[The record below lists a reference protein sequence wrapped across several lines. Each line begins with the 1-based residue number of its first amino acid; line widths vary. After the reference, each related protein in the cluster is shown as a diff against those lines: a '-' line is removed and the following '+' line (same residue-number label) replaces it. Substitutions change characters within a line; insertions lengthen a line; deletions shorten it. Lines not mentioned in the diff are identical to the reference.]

1 MANEPRK
8 PQIVPLAKIH
18 DLPGVFIPK
27 VQDKAYGGLVTSIQV
42 SGVKEAVILR
52 LREDGEYQLVD
63 GYRRRRA
70 SELAKKKDIPAL
82 VYKMTLQEA
91 IEYHKKVKGQ
101 PTLPVPGVL
110 VNTPTE
116 TQEPLKG
123 DKAPETEKKPE
134 QTVPAAP
141 GKKADEPASKV
152 EQPTPKEGKTP
163 EAEKKPE
170 QATPA
175 APGKKADE
183 PAPKV
188 EQPAPKEGKTPEA
201 EKKPEQATP
210 AAPDKKA
217 NEPAPKAEQAIP
229 KEGKAPEEKKPEQ
242 AVPAAP
248 GKKADEPAPKV
259 EQTTPKE
266 GKSLEGEKKP
276 EQTVP
281 AAPGKK
287 ADEPAPKAEQ
297 AIPKEG
303 KAPEEKTPE
312 QAVPAA
318 PGKKAN
324 EPTPKAEQAT
334 PKEGKTPEAEKK
346 PEQTIPA
353 APGKKADE
361 PAPKAE
367 QTAPK
372 EGKSPEAEKKPE
384 QTIPAAPSKKADEP
398 APKAEQT
405 APREGKS
412 PEAEKKP
419 EAVVKA
425 VGMAAKGPA
434 GTQITQVFEDRLS
447 PPDDKALKNLPTPKE
462 GESYFIVLHPGY
474 LEKSKFN
481 TVSVDQNSE
490 DYRELKKSIELNG
503 VKDPVLTR
511 INPDG
516 GLEILSGQ
524 RRHMIARELN
534 YPVPAIIQKIDDA
547 DAKIL
552 VSDGNLH
559 RPKISTYDLSRTLRM
574 KMEGMKQKAGRRKKG
589 FTAEELNSDEKLAKE
604 MGMSVSKLNRIIRL
618 SEASKEVCNR
628 VDDGTLPLS
637 AASALSF
644 LKPENQDVALHLTD
658 LGYKLPTER
667 IEYLK
672 KVEKAGKLDEMTMR
686 KVLDGENVLEP
697 PKVVSFPGTE
707 TPQPA
712 KAAPPSNVPTH
723 EIIPPAPTPGPE
735 PSKEK
740 TPVEPAGVPAAP
752 EPVATTP
759 TTTPPAAPTPTTTPT
774 PPEKPAQEKDPFE
787 GEQERPEYT
796 KVILAGDRLR
806 RYFPDVNM
814 TPRQIEESVYEA
826 LEERRQRLEKQKQKE
841 AILKK
846 GGPTR

>member
-141 GKKADEPASKV
+141 GKKADEPA
-152 EQPTPKEGKTP
+152 PK
-163 EAEKKPE
+163 A
-170 QATPA
+170 
-175 APGKKADE
+175 
-183 PAPKV
+183 

-210 AAPDKKA
+210 AD
-217 NEPAPKAEQAIP
+217 
-229 KEGKAPEEKKPEQ
+229 
-242 AVPAAP
+242 P
-248 GKKADEPAPKV
+248 GKKADEPAPKA
-259 EQTTPKE
+259 EQTAPKE
-266 GKSLEGEKKP
+266 GKALEGEKKP

-297 AIPKEG
+297 TAPKES
-303 KAPEEKTPE
+303 KP
-312 QAVPAA
+312 
-318 PGKKAN
+318 
-324 EPTPKAEQAT
+324 
-334 PKEGKTPEAEKK
+334 PEAEKK
-346 PEQTIPA
+346 PEQATPA
-353 APGKKADE
+353 TPGKKADE

-367 QTAPK
+367 QTVPKEGKAPEGEKKTEQTVPVAPGKKADEPAPKTEQPTPKADQTAPK

-384 QTIPAAPSKKADEP
+384 QTIPAAPSKKTDEP
-398 APKAEQT
+398 APKAEQP
-405 APREGKS
+405 APKEGKTL
-412 PEAEKKP
+412 EAEKKP
-419 EAVVKA
+419 ETVVKA

-447 PPDDKALKNLPTPKE
+447 PPDDKELKNLPTPKE

-740 TPVEPAGVPAAP
+740 TPVEPAGVSAAP

-774 PPEKPAQEKDPFE
+774 PPEKPAQTPAQEKDPFK

>member
-134 QTVPAAP
+134 QTVPVAP
-141 GKKADEPASKV
+141 GKKADEPAPKV
-152 EQPTPKEGKTP
+152 EQPAPKGDKTP

-183 PAPKV
+183 PAPKA
-188 EQPAPKEGKTPEA
+188 EQPTPKESKAPEGEKKPEQTVPAASGKKADEPAPKAEQTAPKEGKTPEA
-201 EKKPEQATP
+201 EKKPEQTVP
-210 AAPDKKA
+210 AAPGKKA
-217 NEPAPKAEQAIP
+217 NEPAPKAEQAAP
-229 KEGKAPEEKKPEQ
+229 KEGKAPEGEKKSEQ
-242 AVPAAP
+242 AIPTAP
-248 GKKADEPAPKV
+248 GKKD
-259 EQTTPKE
+259 
-266 GKSLEGEKKP
+266 
-276 EQTVP
+276 
-281 AAPGKK
+281 
-287 ADEPAPKAEQ
+287 DEPAPKAEQ
-297 AIPKEG
+297 
-303 KAPEEKTPE
+303 
-312 QAVPAA
+312 
-318 PGKKAN
+318 
-324 EPTPKAEQAT
+324 PT
-334 PKEGKTPEAEKK
+334 
-346 PEQTIPA
+346 
-353 APGKKADE
+353 
-361 PAPKAE
+361 PKAE

-384 QTIPAAPSKKADEP
+384 QTIPATPGKKANEP
-398 APKAEQT
+398 VPKAEQA
-405 APREGKS
+405 APKDGKTL
-412 PEAEKKP
+412 ETEKKP
-419 EAVVKA
+419 EA

-618 SEASKEVCNR
+618 SEASKEVCSR

-707 TPQPA
+707 TPQPT
-712 KAAPPSNVPTH
+712 KAAPPSSVPAH
-723 EIIPPAPTPGPE
+723 EIIPPAPTTGPE
-735 PSKEK
+735 PSKAK
-740 TPVEPAGVPAAP
+740 PPVETAGVSVAP
-752 EPVATTP
+752 EPIAT
-759 TTTPPAAPTPTTTPT
+759 TTTPPTAPTPTMTPT
-774 PPEKPAQEKDPFE
+774 SPEKPTQTPAQEKDPFK
-787 GEQERPEYT
+787 GAQERPEYT

-826 LEERRQRLEKQKQKE
+826 LEERRQRLEKQKQKD

>member
-123 DKAPETEKKPE
+123 DKVLETEKKPE

-141 GKKADEPASKV
+141 GKKADEPAPKP
-152 EQPTPKEGKTP
+152 EQPAPKEGKIP

-175 APGKKADE
+175 VPGKKADE
-183 PAPKV
+183 PAPKA
-188 EQPAPKEGKTPEA
+188 EQTAPKEGKSLEG
-201 EKKPEQATP
+201 EKKPEQTVP
-210 AAPDKKA
+210 VAPGKKA
-217 NEPAPKAEQAIP
+217 DEPAPKAEQAIP

-248 GKKADEPAPKV
+248 GKKTDELA
-259 EQTTPKE
+259 
-266 GKSLEGEKKP
+266 
-276 EQTVP
+276 
-281 AAPGKK
+281 
-287 ADEPAPKAEQ
+287 
-297 AIPKEG
+297 
-303 KAPEEKTPE
+303 
-312 QAVPAA
+312 
-318 PGKKAN
+318 
-324 EPTPKAEQAT
+324 PKAEQAT

-372 EGKSPEAEKKPE
+372 EGKTPEAEKKPE

-398 APKAEQT
+398 APKAEQPT
-405 APREGKS
+405 PKEGKTL
-412 PEAEKKP
+412 EAEKKP
-419 EAVVKA
+419 ETVVKA

-672 KVEKAGKLDEMTMR
+672 KVEKAGKLDEITMR

-712 KAAPPSNVPTH
+712 KGAPPSNVPTH
-723 EIIPPAPTPGPE
+723 EIIPPAPTPGSE

-740 TPVEPAGVPAAP
+740 TPVEPAGVSAAP

-759 TTTPPAAPTPTTTPT
+759 TTTPPTAPTPTMTPT
-774 PPEKPAQEKDPFE
+774 PPEKPAQTPAQEKDPFK

>member
-110 VNTPTE
+110 VNPPTE

-134 QTVPAAP
+134 Q
-141 GKKADEPASKV
+141 
-152 EQPTPKEGKTP
+152 
-163 EAEKKPE
+163 
-170 QATPA
+170 
-175 APGKKADE
+175 
-183 PAPKV
+183 
-188 EQPAPKEGKTPEA
+188 
-201 EKKPEQATP
+201 
-210 AAPDKKA
+210 
-217 NEPAPKAEQAIP
+217 AI
-229 KEGKAPEEKKPEQ
+229 
-242 AVPAAP
+242 
-248 GKKADEPAPKV
+248 
-259 EQTTPKE
+259 
-266 GKSLEGEKKP
+266 
-276 EQTVP
+276 P

-297 AIPKEG
+297 PAPKES
-303 KAPEEKTPE
+303 KP
-312 QAVPAA
+312 
-318 PGKKAN
+318 
-324 EPTPKAEQAT
+324 
-334 PKEGKTPEAEKK
+334 PEAEKK
-346 PEQTIPA
+346 PEQATPAVPGKKADEPAPKAEQPAPKESKPPEAEKKPEQATPATPGKKADEPAPKVEQAIPQEGKALEEKKPEQAVPPA

-361 PAPKAE
+361 PAHKAE

-398 APKAEQT
+398 APKAEQP
-405 APREGKS
+405 APKEGKT
-412 PEAEKKP
+412 PGAEKKP
-419 EAVVKA
+419 ETVVKA

-447 PPDDKALKNLPTPKE
+447 PPDDKELKNLPTPKD

-658 LGYKLPTER
+658 LGYKLPPER

-707 TPQPA
+707 TPQPT

-740 TPVEPAGVPAAP
+740 TPVEPAGVSVAP

-774 PPEKPAQEKDPFE
+774 PPEKPAQEKDPFK

>member
-141 GKKADEPASKV
+141 GKKADEPA
-152 EQPTPKEGKTP
+152 PK
-163 EAEKKPE
+163 A
-170 QATPA
+170 
-175 APGKKADE
+175 
-183 PAPKV
+183 

-210 AAPDKKA
+210 AVPGKKA
-217 NEPAPKAEQAIP
+217 DEPAPKAEQTAPKEGKSLEGEKKPEQTVPVAPGKRADEPAPKAEQAIP

-248 GKKADEPAPKV
+248 GKKADEPA
-259 EQTTPKE
+259 
-266 GKSLEGEKKP
+266 
-276 EQTVP
+276 
-281 AAPGKK
+281 
-287 ADEPAPKAEQ
+287 
-297 AIPKEG
+297 
-303 KAPEEKTPE
+303 
-312 QAVPAA
+312 
-318 PGKKAN
+318 
-324 EPTPKAEQAT
+324 PKAEQAT

-372 EGKSPEAEKKPE
+372 GGKSPEAEKKPE

-398 APKAEQT
+398 APKAEQP
-405 APREGKS
+405 APKEGKTL
-412 PEAEKKP
+412 EGEKKP
-419 EAVVKA
+419 ETVVKA

-447 PPDDKALKNLPTPKE
+447 PPDDKELKNLPTPKE

-707 TPQPA
+707 SPQPA
-712 KAAPPSNVPTH
+712 KTAPPSNVPTH

-735 PSKEK
+735 SSKAK
-740 TPVEPAGVPAAP
+740 TPVEPVGVSAAP

-759 TTTPPAAPTPTTTPT
+759 TTTPPTAPTPTMTPT
-774 PPEKPAQEKDPFE
+774 PPEKPAQTPAQEKDPFK

>member
-110 VNTPTE
+110 VNPPTE

-134 QTVPAAP
+134 QTVPT
-141 GKKADEPASKV
+141 AS
-152 EQPTPKEGKTP
+152 
-163 EAEKKPE
+163 
-170 QATPA
+170 
-175 APGKKADE
+175 GKKADE
-183 PAPKV
+183 PAPKA

-210 AAPDKKA
+210 AVPGKKA
-217 NEPAPKAEQAIP
+217 DEPAPKAEQTAPKEGKSLEGEKKPEQTVPVAPGKRADEPAPKAEQAIP

-248 GKKADEPAPKV
+248 GKKADEPA
-259 EQTTPKE
+259 
-266 GKSLEGEKKP
+266 
-276 EQTVP
+276 
-281 AAPGKK
+281 
-287 ADEPAPKAEQ
+287 
-297 AIPKEG
+297 
-303 KAPEEKTPE
+303 
-312 QAVPAA
+312 
-318 PGKKAN
+318 
-324 EPTPKAEQAT
+324 PKAEQAT

-398 APKAEQT
+398 APKAEQP
-405 APREGKS
+405 APKEGKTL
-412 PEAEKKP
+412 EGEKKP
-419 EAVVKA
+419 ETVVKA

-447 PPDDKALKNLPTPKE
+447 PPDDKELKNLPTPKE

-707 TPQPA
+707 SPQPA
-712 KAAPPSNVPTH
+712 KTAPPSNVPTH

-735 PSKEK
+735 SSKAK
-740 TPVEPAGVPAAP
+740 TPVEPVGVSAAP
-752 EPVATTP
+752 EPVATMP
-759 TTTPPAAPTPTTTPT
+759 TTTPPTAPTPTMTPT
-774 PPEKPAQEKDPFE
+774 PPEKPAQTPAQEKDPFK

>member
-141 GKKADEPASKV
+141 GKKADEPAPKA
-152 EQPTPKEGKTP
+152 EQPAPKEGKTP

-183 PAPKV
+183 PAPKA

-210 AAPDKKA
+210 A
-217 NEPAPKAEQAIP
+217 
-229 KEGKAPEEKKPEQ
+229 
-242 AVPAAP
+242 VP
-248 GKKADEPAPKV
+248 GKKTDEPA
-259 EQTTPKE
+259 
-266 GKSLEGEKKP
+266 
-276 EQTVP
+276 
-281 AAPGKK
+281 
-287 ADEPAPKAEQ
+287 
-297 AIPKEG
+297 
-303 KAPEEKTPE
+303 
-312 QAVPAA
+312 
-318 PGKKAN
+318 
-324 EPTPKAEQAT
+324 PKAEQAT

-398 APKAEQT
+398 APKAEQP
-405 APREGKS
+405 APKEGKTL
-412 PEAEKKP
+412 EAEKKP
-419 EAVVKA
+419 ETVVKA

-447 PPDDKALKNLPTPKE
+447 PPDDKELKNLPTPKE

-712 KAAPPSNVPTH
+712 KTAPPSNVPTH

-740 TPVEPAGVPAAP
+740 TPVEPAGVPVAP
-752 EPVATTP
+752 EPVATTPTTTPP

-774 PPEKPAQEKDPFE
+774 PPEKPAQEKDPFK

>member
-141 GKKADEPASKV
+141 GKKADEPAPKA
-152 EQPTPKEGKTP
+152 EQPAPKEGKNP

-175 APGKKADE
+175 VPGKKADE
-183 PAPKV
+183 PAPKA
-188 EQPAPKEGKTPEA
+188 EQPAPKEGKSLED
-201 EKKPEQATP
+201 EKKPEQTVP
-210 AAPDKKA
+210 AAPGKKA
-217 NEPAPKAEQAIP
+217 DEPAP

-248 GKKADEPAPKV
+248 GKKADEPV
-259 EQTTPKE
+259 
-266 GKSLEGEKKP
+266 
-276 EQTVP
+276 
-281 AAPGKK
+281 
-287 ADEPAPKAEQ
+287 PKAEQ
-297 AIPKEG
+297 P
-303 KAPEEKTPE
+303 
-312 QAVPAA
+312 
-318 PGKKAN
+318 
-324 EPTPKAEQAT
+324 T

-372 EGKSPEAEKKPE
+372 EGKSPEAGKKPE

-398 APKAEQT
+398 APKAEQP
-405 APREGKS
+405 APKEGKTL
-412 PEAEKKP
+412 EAEKKP
-419 EAVVKA
+419 ETVVKA

-447 PPDDKALKNLPTPKE
+447 PPDDKELKNLPTPKE

-511 INPDG
+511 IDPDG

-740 TPVEPAGVPAAP
+740 TPVEPAGVSVAP

-774 PPEKPAQEKDPFE
+774 PPEKLAQEKDPFK

>member
-141 GKKADEPASKV
+141 GKKADEPA
-152 EQPTPKEGKTP
+152 PK
-163 EAEKKPE
+163 A
-170 QATPA
+170 
-175 APGKKADE
+175 
-183 PAPKV
+183 

-210 AAPDKKA
+210 A
-217 NEPAPKAEQAIP
+217 
-229 KEGKAPEEKKPEQ
+229 
-242 AVPAAP
+242 VP
-248 GKKADEPAPKV
+248 GKKADEPAPKA
-259 EQTTPKE
+259 EQTAPKE
-266 GKSLEGEKKP
+266 GKAPEAEKKP

-287 ADEPAPKAEQ
+287 ADKPAPKADQ
-297 AIPKEG
+297 TAPKES
-303 KAPEEKTPE
+303 KP
-312 QAVPAA
+312 
-318 PGKKAN
+318 
-324 EPTPKAEQAT
+324 
-334 PKEGKTPEAEKK
+334 PEAEKK
-346 PEQTIPA
+346 PEQATPATPGKKADEPAPKAEQPAPKEGKALEGEKKPEQTVPPA

-384 QTIPAAPSKKADEP
+384 QTIPAAPSKKTDEP
-398 APKAEQT
+398 APKAEQP
-405 APREGKS
+405 APKEGKTL
-412 PEAEKKP
+412 EAEKKP
-419 EAVVKA
+419 ETVVKA

-447 PPDDKALKNLPTPKE
+447 PPDDKELKNLPTPKE

-712 KAAPPSNVPTH
+712 KTAPPSNVPTH

-735 PSKEK
+735 SSKAK
-740 TPVEPAGVPAAP
+740 TPVEPAGVSAAP

-774 PPEKPAQEKDPFE
+774 PPEKPAQTPAQEKDPFK

>member
-1 MANEPRK
+1 MSR
-8 PQIVPLAKIH
+8 
-18 DLPGVFIPK
+18 
-27 VQDKAYGGLVTSIQV
+27 GL
-42 SGVKEAVILR
+42 G
-52 LREDGEYQLVD
+52 D
-63 GYRRRRA
+63 
-70 SELAKKKDIPAL
+70 
-82 VYKMTLQEA
+82 VYKRQ
-91 IEYHKKVKGQ
+91 
-101 PTLPVPGVL
+101 
-110 VNTPTE
+110 
-116 TQEPLKG
+116 
-123 DKAPETEKKPE
+123 
-134 QTVPAAP
+134 
-141 GKKADEPASKV
+141 
-152 EQPTPKEGKTP
+152 
-163 EAEKKPE
+163 
-170 QATPA
+170 
-175 APGKKADE
+175 
-183 PAPKV
+183 
-188 EQPAPKEGKTPEA
+188 
-201 EKKPEQATP
+201 
-210 AAPDKKA
+210 
-217 NEPAPKAEQAIP
+217 
-229 KEGKAPEEKKPEQ
+229 GKA
-242 AVPAAP
+242 
-248 GKKADEPAPKV
+248 
-259 EQTTPKE
+259 
-266 GKSLEGEKKP
+266 LEGEKKP
-276 EQTVP
+276 EQTV
-281 AAPGKK
+281 
-287 ADEPAPKAEQ
+287 
-297 AIPKEG
+297 
-303 KAPEEKTPE
+303 
-312 QAVPAA
+312 
-318 PGKKAN
+318 
-324 EPTPKAEQAT
+324 
-334 PKEGKTPEAEKK
+334 
-346 PEQTIPA
+346 PA

-405 APREGKS
+405 APKEGKTL
-412 PEAEKKP
+412 EAEKKP
-419 EAVVKA
+419 ETVVKA

-447 PPDDKALKNLPTPKE
+447 PPDDKELKNLPTPKE

-774 PPEKPAQEKDPFE
+774 PPEKPAQEKDPFK